1 MRQTTLEIRRI
12 IEYSAFF
19 VGEEPI
25 DIRATL
31 KHFSRNTLVRMAAI
45 LSLHYGNM
53 CFPDNQNTLFSE
65 SSKRH
70 MPYLN
75 KLFKAYYKRLGLNQN
90 QKVEVLTYRTS
101 LELWRQIFAIPA
113 DEFINDVEDHDME
126 LILFKVV
133 LTINEK
139 IVSFTH
145 EKEQYKLDELYFL
158 NQLLTNDS
166 NNYDFKA
173 VLQPQLYYFH

>member
-1 MRQTTLEIRRI
+1 MMRQTTLEIRRI

-31 KHFSRNTLVRMAAI
+31 KHFSRGVLVRMAAM

-90 QKVEVLTYRTS
+90 QEVEVLTYRTS
-101 LELWRQIFAIPA
+101 LELWRQVFA
-113 DEFINDVEDHDME
+113 
-126 LILFKVV
+126 
-133 LTINEK
+133 
-139 IVSFTH
+139 VSR
-145 EKEQYKLDELYFL
+145 EQRI
-158 NQLLTNDS
+158 S
-166 NNYDFKA
+166 W
-173 VLQPQLYYFH
+173 